1 MTDLIA
7 NFPRGSEWR
16 KWDLHVHTPET
27 KINDGYKLEDDEDV
41 WNKFCDDIYS
51 SDVEVIG
58 ITDYFSLDNFFKFKE
73 KFYGKYPES
82 TKVFFPNME
91 LRINESVNPVQEEVN
106 LHLIFRPD
114 LIEADA
120 RDFANKLK
128 TVKTDGRGR
137 EVACSQ
143 LSISSGQ
150 NDFESATVTRTAI
163 QETIKEVF
171 GTKILRQDYV
181 LILAAA
187 NNDGTRPARGKRRKE
202 IITDEID
209 KFCDAFFGGS
219 QNVEYFLNPSRL
231 DDDEQTISAKPVLS
245 GCDAHN
251 FEQLNAW
258 LGQTVKDESTNQEIT
273 WIKGDP
279 TFEGLQQILIE
290 PSDRLH
296 IQTIKPDEK
305 DEYKIIDKVIFD
317 GTTDFPEEI
326 RFNSNL
332 CSIIG
337 SRSSGKSALLNYVA
351 HAINPSYV
359 ETIAK
364 LTGPAAKMKWNN
376 LDFKYKVV
384 WADGSENNAGQVVF
398 LPQNYLSTISDRPEE
413 ITERIKPVLFK
424 RYPEIESRYRAAVG
438 EIAAVNSSIE
448 LGVSNWFGLMNSAR
462 KMNEEIKK
470 LGDKEAIKG
479 SIKAY
484 EAKINDIKTKSKLTD
499 QELTLYQKV
508 SSDISIKGVE
518 ISELVTTERNIS
530 AVYFNNNQIRDFKIR
545 AVVEPSLEYLPITI
559 KNGIETQ
566 IRKSSTLVVENIR
579 KLVSDYQK
587 QLIERIKKCNEE
599 LVKLKKDHEPLFLK
613 YGQHELLVKQV
624 EESNKQKGIL
634 KTIEECE
641 KEIALLSEKS
651 EAQLTVI
658 AENLTKRNNFYDELK
673 TSFELLDQESTRIQ
687 FKVECSFDYQLLSNL
702 SSKYNQR
709 EIKGNDYISSDG
721 EMSINI
727 LKAREHYVEYLNAIY
742 LNNIKLKQ
750 GEANLDVAMSTLSFS
765 EEVRFSAVMEGD
777 SIGGF
782 GESSMTPGKQALFA
796 LTLMLDESSDSWPL
810 LIDQP
815 EDDLD
820 SRSIYDQI
828 AAYFKDKKKER
839 QIIMVSHNANLVI
852 GADSEQVI
860 VANKHGDDRKNE
872 NNQMFDYLT
881 GSLEDTKERE
891 LNNIVLKS
899 CGIREHAC
907 DILDGGEEAFY
918 KREQKYK
925 LMKKAH

>member
-1 MTDLIA
+1 MTNLNT

-16 KWDLHVHTPET
+16 KWDLHVHSPET
-27 KINDGYKLEDDEDV
+27 KINDGYKSKDDEDV
-41 WNKFCDDIYS
+41 WNKFCDYIYK

-58 ITDYFSLDNFFKFKE
+58 ITDYFSLDNFFKFRE
-73 KFYGKYPES
+73 IFYNKYPDS

-114 LIEADA
+114 LTEADA
-120 RDFANKLK
+120 KDFANKLK
-128 TVKTDGRGR
+128 TVKTDDRGR

-143 LSISSGQ
+143 LSKSNGQ
-150 NDFESATVTRTAI
+150 NDFEGATVTRTAI
-163 QETIKEVF
+163 EKAIKEVF

-187 NNDGTRPARGKRRKE
+187 NNDGTRPARGKQRKVV
-202 IITDEID
+202 ITDEID

-219 QNVEYFLNPSRL
+219 QNVEYFLNSSRL

-251 FEQLNAW
+251 FEQLGTW
-258 LGQTVKDESTNQEIT
+258 LGQTVKDESTNQETT

-290 PSDRLH
+290 PSDRIH

-305 DEYKIIDKVIFD
+305 DGYKIIDKIIFD
-317 GTTDFPEEI
+317 GTTDFPAEI
-326 RFNSNL
+326 QFNSNL

-359 ETIAK
+359 ETFVK
-364 LTGPAAKMKWNN
+364 LPGPAAKMKWNN

-424 RYPEIESRYRAAVG
+424 QYPEIESKYRADMG
-438 EIAAVNSSIE
+438 EIATVNSSIE
-448 LGVSNWFGLMNSAR
+448 LGVSNWYGLMNSAR
-462 KMNEEIKK
+462 KKNEEIKK
-470 LGDKEAIKG
+470 LGDKAAIKA

-484 EAKINDIKTKSKLTD
+484 EAKIDEIKTKSKLTD

-508 SSDISIKGVE
+508 SSDISTKSVE
-518 ISELVTTERNIS
+518 ISELIATERNIS
-530 AVYFNNNQIRDFKIR
+530 AIYFNNNRVRDFKIK
-545 AVVEPSLEYLPITI
+545 AVVEPSLEYLPTTI
-559 KNGIETQ
+559 KNGIEIQ
-566 IRKSSTLVVENIR
+566 IRESSTLVVENIG

-587 QLIERIKKCNEE
+587 QLIESIKKCNAE

-634 KTIEECE
+634 KTIEEGE
-641 KEIALLSEKS
+641 NAIALLSEKS

-658 AENLTKRNNFYDELK
+658 AENLTKRNNIYNELK
-673 TSFELLDQESTRIQ
+673 TSFELLDQEDTRIQ
-687 FKVECSFDYQLLSNL
+687 FKVECSFDYQLLFNL

-727 LKAREHYVEYLNAIY
+727 PKVREHYVEYLNAIY

-750 GEANLDVAMSTLSFS
+750 GETNMDVAMSTLSFS

-828 AAYFKDKKKER
+828 AAYFKDKKRER

-872 NNQMFDYLT
+872 NDQMFDYLT

-891 LNNIVLKS
+891 ANNIVLKS

-925 LMKKAH
+925 LMKKGH